1 MKNNKCMIIA
11 DVAQAHDGSLGFAH
25 AFIDAVAK
33 TGADAIKFQTHIAEE
48 ESTPGEPWRI
58 KFSKQDD
65 TRYDYWKRM
74 EFTEEQWIGLKKHA
88 DDKGLIFLSSP
99 FSLKAFNFLK
109 SIGNN
114 IWKIASGET
123 SNEPLLKAIYETN
136 EKVLIST
143 GMSTIEEIDN
153 AVKSV
158 KAYHDNFAVFQC
170 TSKYPCPADSVG
182 INNINLFRERYQ
194 CEVGL
199 SDHSGTIYP
208 GLAASTLG
216 AEFLEVHITLSKDSY
231 GPDVSS
237 SLTPEELKAL
247 VDGVRFNELMHSH
260 PVDKNTMAKELGELR
275 NIFQKSIVARNNLSA
290 GEVLTKDNITVKK
303 PGTGIPAKH
312 FEKLIGEKLKSNIAK
327 DELLSLSHI
336 EGDITL

>member
-114 IWKIASGET
+114 IWKVASGET

-275 NIFQKSIVARNNLSA
+275 NIFQKSIVARNDLSA
-290 GEVLTKDNITVKK
+290 GEILTKDNITVKK

>member
-74 EFTEEQWIGLKKHA
+74 EFTEEQWLGLKKHA

-123 SNEPLLKAIYETN
+123 SNEPLLKAIYETK

-153 AVKSV
+153 AVNSV
-158 KAYHDNFAVFQC
+158 RTHHNNFAVFQC

-182 INNINLFRERYQ
+182 INNINFFRERYQ

-208 GLAASTLG
+208 GLAASTVG

-237 SLTPEELKAL
+237 SLTPKELKRL
-247 VDGVRFNELMHSH
+247 VDGVRFNEIMRSH
-260 PVDKNTMAKELGELR
+260 PVDKNIMAKELGELR
-275 NIFQKSIVARNNLSA
+275 NIFQKSIVARSDLNA
-290 GEVLTKDNITVKK
+290 GDVLTKDNITVKK
-303 PGTGIPAKH
+303 PGTGIPAKYY
-312 FEKLIGEKLKSNIAK
+312 EKFIGEKLKSNIAK

>member
-237 SLTPEELKAL
+237 SLTPEELKTL